1 MNDLFKSELLRFR
14 LWAIAAALVHAAI
27 LGFLARM
34 VDMAQQPLLV
44 YQIFAMTYAVTG
56 TLLGLYQMGSYR
68 KPNQWLSLLHRPLHR
83 LQIAGA
89 LGGAGAVLLCVAV
102 ALPIVLVA
110 LYQDTLTARVVDLR
124 HWMLPIAGWLIAL
137 IGYAAGAY
145 AMIGNRRHSFAVLVL
160 PCLLL
165 FAQASGVAM
174 LALQLTLLAVLVG
187 LVALVFRPDPVA
199 APRSFAA
206 TAATALPVQLGT
218 YFLIWMLGYGME
230 LFWTATGSHPLNMPT
245 PPKGGTIEAD
255 RVDGRDML
263 LLGIAGSRDPEAALW
278 REQIALSDVYT
289 RYPLRN
295 LPQRG
300 EMTNL
305 QPMEFTDGERNIT
318 WVFKH
323 DSMRF
328 VGYGTR
334 DKRPRGE
341 LGVGE
346 AQAGA
351 SLVQFPAP
359 TLPFAANYL
368 YNSRAAYQYDDG
380 QGRIY
385 ERIRLPRGEVMASPP
400 EPAGD
405 NLLVL
410 SDRAAYFYPGREAM
424 NGLDLLQPLLRVPM
438 PGDVGHL
445 GRVDVI
451 ELLDGY
457 LVSFT
462 YTWGVWSSELQ
473 HPFQQVLRV
482 DGNGRVREVARRD
495 IHQDLPAAYTAR
507 IWWLSP
513 LLRRLCLGAQGLY
526 AAPDPLRAP
535 PQPMPRGIL
544 WLALACCV
552 VSLLGA
558 LWLSA
563 RLQVSPRNRWL
574 WGAMCGVVGPPA
586 LVSLWLMVPRRDEL
600 PQLAEVIPPQPVA
613 T

>member
-1 MNDLFKSELLRFR
+1 MIDLFKGELLRFR
-14 LWAIAAALVHAAI
+14 LWAIAAAAVHAGI
-27 LGFLARM
+27 LGFMARI
-34 VDMAQQPLLV
+34 VDLAQQPLLV
-44 YQIFAMTYAVTG
+44 YQVFAMTYAVAG
-56 TLLGLYQMGSYR
+56 TLLGLYQMGSYH
-68 KPNQWLSLLHRPLHR
+68 KPNQWLSLLHRPMHR

-89 LGGAGAVLLCVAV
+89 LGGAGAVLLFVAA
-102 ALPIVLVA
+102 ALPIALIA
-110 LYQDTLTARVVDLR
+110 LYQDTATARVVDLR
-124 HWMLPIAGWLIAL
+124 HWMMPIAAWLIAL

-160 PCLLL
+160 PCLLM

-187 LVALVFRPDPVA
+187 LVAIVFRPDPVA

-206 TAATALPVQLGT
+206 TAVTALPVQIGA
-218 YFLIWMLGYGME
+218 YFLVWMLGYGVE
-230 LFWTATGSHPLNMPT
+230 LFWTVSGTHPLNTPT
-245 PPKGGTIEAD
+245 PPKGGYIEAD
-255 RVDGRDML
+255 RAEGKDML
-263 LLGIAGSRDPEAALW
+263 LLGIENSRDPDAALW

-289 RYPLRN
+289 RYPLRS

-305 QPMEFTDGERNIT
+305 QPMEFTDGDRNIT

-328 VGYGTR
+328 VGYGAL
-334 DKRPRGE
+334 DKRARGD

-346 AQAGA
+346 AQVA
-351 SLVQFPAP
+351 FPAP
-359 TLPFAANYL
+359 TMPFAADYL
-368 YNSRAAYQYDDG
+368 YNAHAAYQYDDG
-380 QGRIY
+380 QGRVY
-385 ERIRLPRGEVMASPP
+385 ERMRLPQGEVMASPP

-424 NGLDLLQPLLRVPM
+424 NGLDLLQPLMRVPM
-438 PGDVGHL
+438 PGEVGNL
-445 GRVDVI
+445 SRMDVI

-473 HPFQQVLRV
+473 HPYQQVLRI
-482 DGNGRVREVARRD
+482 DGNGHAREVARRNLS
-495 IHQDLPAAYTAR
+495 QDLPTAYTAR

-513 LLRRLCLGAQGLY
+513 VLRTLCLGAQDLY
-526 AAPDPLRAP
+526 AAPDPLRAS
-535 PQPMPRGIL
+535 PQPMPRSML

-558 LWLSA
+558 TWLSA
-563 RLQVSPRNRWL
+563 RLQLSPRNRWL
-574 WGAMCGVVGPPA
+574 WVVLCGVVGLPA
-586 LVSLWLMVPRRDEL
+586 LLALWLMVPKRETL
-600 PQLAEVIPPQPVA
+600 PASLPNLQPA
-613 T
+613 IA

>member
-1 MNDLFKSELLRFR
+1 MKDLFKSELLRFR
-14 LWAIAAALVHAAI
+14 PWVIAAAAVHAGV
-27 LGFLARM
+27 LGFLTRI
-34 VDMAQQPLLV
+34 VDLAQQPLLV
-44 YQIFAMTYAVTG
+44 YQAFAVTYAVAG
-56 TLLGLYQMGSYR
+56 TLLGLYQMGTYR
-68 KPNQWLSLLHRPLHR
+68 KPNQWLSLLHRPMHR

-89 LGGAGAVLLCVAV
+89 LGGAGAALLLVAA
-102 ALPIVLVA
+102 ALPIALIA
-110 LYQDTLTARVVDLR
+110 LYQDTMTARVVDMR
-124 HWMLPIAGWLIAL
+124 HWMMPIAGWLVAL

-160 PCLLL
+160 PMLLM

-174 LALQLTLLAVLVG
+174 LALQATLLAVLAG
-187 LVALVFRPDPVA
+187 LVAIVFRPDPVA

-206 TAATALPVQLGT
+206 AAATALPVQLGA
-218 YFLIWMLGYGME
+218 YFLLWMLGYGVE
-230 LFWTATGSHPLNMPT
+230 LFWTASGTHPLNMAT
-245 PPKGGTIEAD
+245 PPHGGYIEAD
-255 RVDGRDML
+255 RAEGKDIL
-263 LLGIAGSRDPEAALW
+263 LMGIERSRDPEAALW

-289 RYPLRN
+289 HYPLRN
-295 LPQRG
+295 LPRRG

-328 VGYGTR
+328 VGYGTL
-334 DKRPRGE
+334 DKRARGE

-346 AQAGA
+346 GQAGA
-351 SLVQFPAP
+351 AAGQFPAP
-359 TLPFAANYL
+359 TIPFAANYL
-368 YNSRAAYQYDDG
+368 YNAHAAYQYDDG
-380 QGRIY
+380 QGRIH

-400 EPAGD
+400 QPAGD
-405 NLLVL
+405 NLLAL

-424 NGLDLLQPLLRVPM
+424 NGLDLLQPLMRVPM
-438 PGDVGHL
+438 PGKVGNL
-445 GRVDVI
+445 GRMDVV

-482 DGNGRVREVARRD
+482 DGNGRVRVVARRD
-495 IHQDLPAAYTAR
+495 IGQDLPTAYTAR

-513 LLRRLCLGAQGLY
+513 VLRTLCLGAQDLY

-535 PQPMPRGIL
+535 PQPMPPGML

-552 VSLLGA
+552 ASVLGA
-558 LWLSA
+558 IWLSA
-563 RLQVSPRNRWL
+563 RLQLAPRNRWL
-574 WGAMCGVVGPPA
+574 WVAMCGVVGLPA
-586 LVSLWLMVPRRDEL
+586 LVALWLMVPKRETL
-600 PQLAEVIPPQPVA
+600 PASLPDLQAA
-613 T
+613 AA

>member
-1 MNDLFKSELLRFR
+1 MIDLFKGELLRFR
-14 LWAIAAALVHAAI
+14 LWAIAAAAVHAGI
-27 LGFLARM
+27 LGFMARI
-34 VDMAQQPLLV
+34 VDLAQQPLLV
-44 YQIFAMTYAVTG
+44 YQVFAMTYAVAG

-68 KPNQWLSLLHRPLHR
+68 KPNQWLSLLHRPMHR

-89 LGGAGAVLLCVAV
+89 LGGAGAVLLFVAA
-102 ALPIVLVA
+102 ALPIALIA
-110 LYQDTLTARVVDLR
+110 LYQDTATARVVDLR
-124 HWMLPIAGWLIAL
+124 HWMMPIAAWLIAL

-160 PCLLL
+160 PCLLM

-187 LVALVFRPDPVA
+187 LVAIVFRPNPVA

-206 TAATALPVQLGT
+206 TAVTALPVQIGA
-218 YFLIWMLGYGME
+218 YFLVWMLGYGVE
-230 LFWTATGSHPLNMPT
+230 LFWTVSGTHPLNTPT
-245 PPKGGTIEAD
+245 PPKGGYIEAD
-255 RVDGRDML
+255 RAEGKDML
-263 LLGIAGSRDPEAALW
+263 LLGIENSRDPDAALW

-289 RYPLRN
+289 RYPLRS

-305 QPMEFTDGERNIT
+305 QPMEFTDGDRNIT

-328 VGYGTR
+328 VGYGAL
-334 DKRPRGE
+334 DKRARGD

-346 AQAGA
+346 AQVA
-351 SLVQFPAP
+351 FPAP
-359 TLPFAANYL
+359 TMPFAADYL
-368 YNSRAAYQYDDG
+368 YNAHAAYQYDDG
-380 QGRIY
+380 QGRVY
-385 ERIRLPRGEVMASPP
+385 ERMRLPQGEVMASPP

-424 NGLDLLQPLLRVPM
+424 NGLDLLQPLMRVPM
-438 PGDVGHL
+438 PGEVGNL
-445 GRVDVI
+445 SRIDVI

-473 HPFQQVLRV
+473 HPYQQVLRI
-482 DGNGRVREVARRD
+482 DGNGHAREVARRNLS
-495 IHQDLPAAYTAR
+495 QDLPTAYTAR

-513 LLRRLCLGAQGLY
+513 VLRTLCLGAQDLY
-526 AAPDPLRAP
+526 AAPDPLRAS
-535 PQPMPRGIL
+535 PQPMPRSML

-558 LWLSA
+558 TWLSA
-563 RLQVSPRNRWL
+563 RLQLSPRNRWL
-574 WGAMCGVVGPPA
+574 WVVLCGVVGLPA
-586 LVSLWLMVPRRDEL
+586 LLALWLMVPKRETL
-600 PQLAEVIPPQPVA
+600 PASLPNLQPA
-613 T
+613 IA

>member
-1 MNDLFKSELLRFR
+1 MKDLFKSELLRFR
-14 LWAIAAALVHAAI
+14 PWVVAAAAVHAGV
-27 LGFLARM
+27 LGFLTRI
-34 VDMAQQPLLV
+34 VDLAQQPLLV
-44 YQIFAMTYAVTG
+44 YQAFAVTYAVAG
-56 TLLGLYQMGSYR
+56 TLLGLYQMGTYR
-68 KPNQWLSLLHRPLHR
+68 KPNQWLSLLHRPMHR

-89 LGGAGAVLLCVAV
+89 LGGAGAALLLVAA
-102 ALPIVLVA
+102 ALPIALIA
-110 LYQDTLTARVVDLR
+110 LYQDTMTARVVDMR
-124 HWMLPIAGWLIAL
+124 HWMMPIAGWLVAL

-160 PCLLL
+160 PMLLM

-174 LALQLTLLAVLVG
+174 LALQATLLAVLAG
-187 LVALVFRPDPVA
+187 LVAIVFRPDPVA

-206 TAATALPVQLGT
+206 AAATALPVQLGA
-218 YFLIWMLGYGME
+218 YFLLWMLGYGVE
-230 LFWTATGSHPLNMPT
+230 LFWTASGTHPLNMAT
-245 PPKGGTIEAD
+245 PPHGGYIEAD
-255 RVDGRDML
+255 RAEGKDIL
-263 LLGIAGSRDPEAALW
+263 LMGIERSRDPEAALW

-289 RYPLRN
+289 HYPLRN
-295 LPQRG
+295 LPRRG

-328 VGYGTR
+328 VGYGTL
-334 DKRPRGE
+334 DKRARGE

-346 AQAGA
+346 GQAGA
-351 SLVQFPAP
+351 AAGQFPAP
-359 TLPFAANYL
+359 TMPFAANYL
-368 YNSRAAYQYDDG
+368 YNAHAAYQYDEG
-380 QGRIY
+380 QGRIH

-400 EPAGD
+400 QPAGD
-405 NLLVL
+405 NLLAL

-424 NGLDLLQPLLRVPM
+424 NGLDLLQPLMRVPM
-438 PGDVGHL
+438 PGKVGNL
-445 GRVDVI
+445 GRMDVV

-482 DGNGRVREVARRD
+482 DGNGRVRVVARRD
-495 IHQDLPAAYTAR
+495 IGQDLPTAYTAR

-513 LLRRLCLGAQGLY
+513 VLRTLCLGAQDLY

-535 PQPMPRGIL
+535 PQSMPRGMH

-552 VSLLGA
+552 ASVLGA
-558 LWLSA
+558 IRLSA
-563 RLQVSPRNRWL
+563 RLQLAPRNRWL
-574 WGAMCGVVGPPA
+574 WVAMCGVVGLPA
-586 LVSLWLMVPRRDEL
+586 LVALWLMVPKRETL
-600 PQLAEVIPPQPVA
+600 PASLPDLQAA
-613 T
+613 AA

>member
-1 MNDLFKSELLRFR
+1 MIDLFKGELLRFR
-14 LWAIAAALVHAAI
+14 LWAIAAAAVHAGI
-27 LGFLARM
+27 LGFMARI
-34 VDMAQQPLLV
+34 VDLAQQPLLV
-44 YQIFAMTYAVTG
+44 YQVFAMTYAVAG

-68 KPNQWLSLLHRPLHR
+68 KPNQWLSLLHRPMHR

-89 LGGAGAVLLCVAV
+89 LGGAGAVLLFVAA
-102 ALPIVLVA
+102 ALPIA
-110 LYQDTLTARVVDLR
+110 A
-124 HWMLPIAGWLIAL
+124 WLIAL

-160 PCLLL
+160 PCLLM

-187 LVALVFRPDPVA
+187 LVAIVFRPDPVA

-206 TAATALPVQLGT
+206 TAVTALPVQIGA
-218 YFLIWMLGYGME
+218 YFLVWMLGYGVE
-230 LFWTATGSHPLNMPT
+230 LFWTVSGTHPLNTPT
-245 PPKGGTIEAD
+245 PPKGGYIEAD
-255 RVDGRDML
+255 RAEGKDML
-263 LLGIAGSRDPEAALW
+263 LLGIENSRDPDAALW

-289 RYPLRN
+289 RYPLRS

-305 QPMEFTDGERNIT
+305 QPMEFTDGDRNIT

-328 VGYGTR
+328 VGYGAL
-334 DKRPRGE
+334 DKRARGD

-346 AQAGA
+346 AQVA
-351 SLVQFPAP
+351 FPAP
-359 TLPFAANYL
+359 TMPFAADYL
-368 YNSRAAYQYDDG
+368 YNAHAAYQYDDG
-380 QGRIY
+380 QGRVY
-385 ERIRLPRGEVMASPP
+385 ERMRLPQGEVMASPP

-424 NGLDLLQPLLRVPM
+424 NGLDLLQPLMRVPM
-438 PGDVGHL
+438 PGEVGNL
-445 GRVDVI
+445 SRMDVI

-473 HPFQQVLRV
+473 HPYQQVLRI
-482 DGNGRVREVARRD
+482 DGNGHAREVARRNLS
-495 IHQDLPAAYTAR
+495 QDLPTAYTAR

-513 LLRRLCLGAQGLY
+513 VLRTLCLGAQDLY
-526 AAPDPLRAP
+526 AAPDPLRAS
-535 PQPMPRGIL
+535 PQPMPRSML

-558 LWLSA
+558 TWLSA
-563 RLQVSPRNRWL
+563 RLQLSPRNRWL
-574 WGAMCGVVGPPA
+574 WVVLCGVVGLPA
-586 LVSLWLMVPRRDEL
+586 LLALWLMVPKRETL
-600 PQLAEVIPPQPVA
+600 PASLPNLQPA
-613 T
+613 IA

>member
-1 MNDLFKSELLRFR
+1 MIDLFKGELLRFR
-14 LWAIAAALVHAAI
+14 LWAIAAAAVHAGI
-27 LGFLARM
+27 LGFMARI
-34 VDMAQQPLLV
+34 VDLAQQPLLV
-44 YQIFAMTYAVTG
+44 YQVFAMTYAVAG

-68 KPNQWLSLLHRPLHR
+68 KPNQWLSLLHRPMHR

-89 LGGAGAVLLCVAV
+89 LGGAGAVLLFVAA
-102 ALPIVLVA
+102 ALPIALIA
-110 LYQDTLTARVVDLR
+110 LYQDTATARVVDLR
-124 HWMLPIAGWLIAL
+124 HWMMPIAAWLIAL

-160 PCLLL
+160 PCLLM

-187 LVALVFRPDPVA
+187 LVAIVFRPDPVA

-206 TAATALPVQLGT
+206 TAVTALPVQSGA
-218 YFLIWMLGYGME
+218 YFLVWMLGYGVE
-230 LFWTATGSHPLNMPT
+230 LFWTVSGTHPLNTPT
-245 PPKGGTIEAD
+245 PPKGGYIEAD
-255 RVDGRDML
+255 RAEGKDML
-263 LLGIAGSRDPEAALW
+263 LLGIENSRDPDAALW

-289 RYPLRN
+289 RYPLRS

-305 QPMEFTDGERNIT
+305 QPMEFTDGDRNIT

-328 VGYGTR
+328 VGYGAL
-334 DKRPRGE
+334 DKRARGD

-346 AQAGA
+346 AQVA
-351 SLVQFPAP
+351 FPAP
-359 TLPFAANYL
+359 TMPFAADYL
-368 YNSRAAYQYDDG
+368 YNAHAAYQYDDG
-380 QGRIY
+380 QGRVY
-385 ERIRLPRGEVMASPP
+385 ERMRLPQGEVMASPP

-410 SDRAAYFYPGREAM
+410 SDRAAYFYPGREAI
-424 NGLDLLQPLLRVPM
+424 NGLDLLQPLMRVPM
-438 PGDVGHL
+438 PGEVGNL
-445 GRVDVI
+445 SRMDVI

-473 HPFQQVLRV
+473 HPYQQVLRI
-482 DGNGRVREVARRD
+482 DGNGHAREVARRNLS
-495 IHQDLPAAYTAR
+495 QDLPTAYTAR

-513 LLRRLCLGAQGLY
+513 VLRTLCLGAQDLY
-526 AAPDPLRAP
+526 AAPDPLRAS
-535 PQPMPRGIL
+535 PQPMPRSML

-558 LWLSA
+558 TWLSA
-563 RLQVSPRNRWL
+563 RLQLSPRNRWL
-574 WGAMCGVVGPPA
+574 WVVLCGVVGLPA
-586 LVSLWLMVPRRDEL
+586 LLALWLMVPKRETL
-600 PQLAEVIPPQPVA
+600 PASLPNLQPA
-613 T
+613 IA

>member
-1 MNDLFKSELLRFR
+1 MIDLFKGELLRFR
-14 LWAIAAALVHAAI
+14 LWAIAAAAVHAGI
-27 LGFLARM
+27 LGFMARI
-34 VDMAQQPLLV
+34 VDLAQQPLLV
-44 YQIFAMTYAVTG
+44 YQVFAMTYAVAG

-68 KPNQWLSLLHRPLHR
+68 KPNQWLSLLHRPMHR

-89 LGGAGAVLLCVAV
+89 LGGAGAVLLFVAA
-102 ALPIVLVA
+102 ALPIALIA
-110 LYQDTLTARVVDLR
+110 LYQDTATARVVDLR
-124 HWMLPIAGWLIAL
+124 HWMMPIAAWLIAL

-160 PCLLL
+160 PCLLM

-187 LVALVFRPDPVA
+187 LVAIVFRPDPVA

-206 TAATALPVQLGT
+206 TAVTALPVQIGA
-218 YFLIWMLGYGME
+218 YFLVWMLGYGVE
-230 LFWTATGSHPLNMPT
+230 LFWTVSGTHPLNTPT
-245 PPKGGTIEAD
+245 PPKGGYIEAD
-255 RVDGRDML
+255 RAEGKDML
-263 LLGIAGSRDPEAALW
+263 LLGIENSRDPDAALW

-289 RYPLRN
+289 TYPLRN
-295 LPQRG
+295 LPVQG
-300 EMTNL
+300 SLTNL
-305 QPMEFTDGERNIT
+305 QPMEFTDGDRNIT

-328 VGYGTR
+328 VGYGAL
-334 DKRPRGE
+334 DKRARGD

-346 AQAGA
+346 AQVA
-351 SLVQFPAP
+351 FPAP
-359 TLPFAANYL
+359 TMPFAADYL
-368 YNSRAAYQYDDG
+368 YNAHAAYQYDDG
-380 QGRIY
+380 QGRVY
-385 ERIRLPRGEVMASPP
+385 ERMRLPQGEVMASPP

-424 NGLDLLQPLLRVPM
+424 NGLDLLQPLMRVPM
-438 PGDVGHL
+438 PGEVGNL
-445 GRVDVI
+445 SRMDVI

-473 HPFQQVLRV
+473 HPYQQVLRI
-482 DGNGRVREVARRD
+482 DGNGHAREVARRNLS
-495 IHQDLPAAYTAR
+495 QDLPTAYTAR

-513 LLRRLCLGAQGLY
+513 VLRTLCLGAQDLY
-526 AAPDPLRAP
+526 AAPDPLRAS
-535 PQPMPRGIL
+535 PQPMPRSML

-558 LWLSA
+558 TWLSA
-563 RLQVSPRNRWL
+563 RLQLSPRNRWL
-574 WGAMCGVVGPPA
+574 WVVLCGVVGLPA
-586 LVSLWLMVPRRDEL
+586 LLALWLMVPKRETL
-600 PQLAEVIPPQPVA
+600 PASLPNLQPA
-613 T
+613 IA

>member
-1 MNDLFKSELLRFR
+1 MIDLFKGELLRFR
-14 LWAIAAALVHAAI
+14 LWAIAAAAVHAGI
-27 LGFLARM
+27 LGFMARI
-34 VDMAQQPLLV
+34 VDLAQQPLLV
-44 YQIFAMTYAVTG
+44 YQVFAMTYAVAG

-68 KPNQWLSLLHRPLHR
+68 KPNQWLSLLHRPMHR

-89 LGGAGAVLLCVAV
+89 LGGAGAVLLFVAA
-102 ALPIVLVA
+102 ALPIALIA
-110 LYQDTLTARVVDLR
+110 LYQDTATARVVDLR
-124 HWMLPIAGWLIAL
+124 HWMMPIAAWLIAL

-160 PCLLL
+160 PCLLM

-187 LVALVFRPDPVA
+187 LVAIVFRPDPVA

-206 TAATALPVQLGT
+206 TVVTALPVQIGA
-218 YFLIWMLGYGME
+218 YFLVWMLGYGVE
-230 LFWTATGSHPLNMPT
+230 LFWTVSGTHPLNTPT
-245 PPKGGTIEAD
+245 PPKGGYIEAD
-255 RVDGRDML
+255 RAEGKDML
-263 LLGIAGSRDPEAALW
+263 LLGIENSRDPDAALW

-289 RYPLRN
+289 RYPLRS

-305 QPMEFTDGERNIT
+305 QPMEFTDGDRNIT

-328 VGYGTR
+328 VGYGAL
-334 DKRPRGE
+334 DKRARGD

-346 AQAGA
+346 AQVA
-351 SLVQFPAP
+351 FPAP
-359 TLPFAANYL
+359 TMPFAADYL
-368 YNSRAAYQYDDG
+368 YNAHAAYQYDDG
-380 QGRIY
+380 QGRVY
-385 ERIRLPRGEVMASPP
+385 ERMRLPQGEVMASPP

-424 NGLDLLQPLLRVPM
+424 NGLDLLQPLMRVPM
-438 PGDVGHL
+438 PGEVGNL
-445 GRVDVI
+445 SRMDVI

-473 HPFQQVLRV
+473 HPYQQVLRI
-482 DGNGRVREVARRD
+482 DGNGHAREVARRNLS
-495 IHQDLPAAYTAR
+495 QDLPTAYTAR

-513 LLRRLCLGAQGLY
+513 VLRTLCLGAQDLY
-526 AAPDPLRAP
+526 AAPDPLRAS
-535 PQPMPRGIL
+535 PQPMPRSML

-558 LWLSA
+558 TWLSA
-563 RLQVSPRNRWL
+563 RLQLSPRNRWL
-574 WGAMCGVVGPPA
+574 WVVLCGVVGLPA
-586 LVSLWLMVPRRDEL
+586 LLALWLMVPKRETL
-600 PQLAEVIPPQPVA
+600 PASLPNLQPA
-613 T
+613 IA

>member
-1 MNDLFKSELLRFR
+1 MIDLFKGELLRFR
-14 LWAIAAALVHAAI
+14 LWAIAAAAVHAGI
-27 LGFLARM
+27 LGFMARI
-34 VDMAQQPLLV
+34 VDLAQQPLLV
-44 YQIFAMTYAVTG
+44 YQVFAMTYAVAG

-68 KPNQWLSLLHRPLHR
+68 KPNQWLSLLHRPMHR

-89 LGGAGAVLLCVAV
+89 LGGAGAVLLFVAA
-102 ALPIVLVA
+102 ALPIALVA
-110 LYQDTLTARVVDLR
+110 LYQDVATARVVDLR
-124 HWMLPIAGWLIAL
+124 HWMMPIAAWLIAL

-160 PCLLL
+160 PCLLM

-187 LVALVFRPDPVA
+187 LVAIVFRPDPVA

-206 TAATALPVQLGT
+206 TAVTALPVQIGA
-218 YFLIWMLGYGME
+218 YFLVWMLGYGVE
-230 LFWTATGSHPLNMPT
+230 LFWTVSGTHPLNTPT
-245 PPKGGTIEAD
+245 PPKGGYIEAD
-255 RVDGRDML
+255 RAEGKDML
-263 LLGIAGSRDPEAALW
+263 LLGIENSRDPDAALW

-289 RYPLRN
+289 RYPLRS

-305 QPMEFTDGERNIT
+305 QPMEFTDGDRNIT

-328 VGYGTR
+328 VGYGAL
-334 DKRPRGE
+334 DKRARGD

-346 AQAGA
+346 AQVA
-351 SLVQFPAP
+351 FPAP
-359 TLPFAANYL
+359 TMPFAADYL
-368 YNSRAAYQYDDG
+368 YNAHAAYQYDDG
-380 QGRIY
+380 QGRVY
-385 ERIRLPRGEVMASPP
+385 ERMRLPQGEVMASPP

-424 NGLDLLQPLLRVPM
+424 NGLDLLQPLMRVPM
-438 PGDVGHL
+438 PGEVGNL
-445 GRVDVI
+445 SRMDVI

-473 HPFQQVLRV
+473 HPYQQVLRI
-482 DGNGRVREVARRD
+482 DGNGHAREVARRNLS
-495 IHQDLPAAYTAR
+495 QDLPTAYTAR

-513 LLRRLCLGAQGLY
+513 VLRTLCLGAQDLY
-526 AAPDPLRAP
+526 AAPDPLRAS
-535 PQPMPRGIL
+535 PQPMPRSML

-558 LWLSA
+558 TWLSA
-563 RLQVSPRNRWL
+563 RLQLSPRNRWL
-574 WGAMCGVVGPPA
+574 WVVLCGVVGLPA
-586 LVSLWLMVPRRDEL
+586 LLALWLMVPKRETL
-600 PQLAEVIPPQPVA
+600 PASLPNLQPA
-613 T
+613 IA

>member
-1 MNDLFKSELLRFR
+1 MIDLFKGELLRCR
-14 LWAIAAALVHAAI
+14 LWALAAAAVHAGI
-27 LGFLARM
+27 LGFMARI
-34 VDMAQQPLLV
+34 VDLAQQPLLV
-44 YQIFAMTYAVTG
+44 YQVFAMTYAVAG

-68 KPNQWLSLLHRPLHR
+68 KPNQWLSLLHRPMHR

-89 LGGAGAVLLCVAV
+89 LGGAGAVLLFVAA
-102 ALPIVLVA
+102 ALPIALIA
-110 LYQDTLTARVVDLR
+110 LYQDTATARVVDLR
-124 HWMLPIAGWLIAL
+124 HWMMPIAAWLIAL

-160 PCLLL
+160 PCLLM

-174 LALQLTLLAVLVG
+174 LALQLTLLTVLVG
-187 LVALVFRPDPVA
+187 LVAIVFRPDPVA

-206 TAATALPVQLGT
+206 TAVTALPVQIGA
-218 YFLIWMLGYGME
+218 YFLVWMLGYGVE
-230 LFWTATGSHPLNMPT
+230 LFWTVSGTHPLNTPT
-245 PPKGGTIEAD
+245 PPKGGYIEAD
-255 RVDGRDML
+255 RAEGKDML
-263 LLGIAGSRDPEAALW
+263 LLGIENSRDPDAALW

-289 RYPLRN
+289 RYPLRS

-305 QPMEFTDGERNIT
+305 QPMEFTDGDRNIT

-328 VGYGTR
+328 VGYGAL
-334 DKRPRGE
+334 DKRARGD

-346 AQAGA
+346 AQVA
-351 SLVQFPAP
+351 FPAP
-359 TLPFAANYL
+359 TMPFAADYL
-368 YNSRAAYQYDDG
+368 YNAHAAYQYDDG
-380 QGRIY
+380 QGRVY
-385 ERIRLPRGEVMASPP
+385 ERMRLPQGEVMASPP

-424 NGLDLLQPLLRVPM
+424 NGLDLLQPLMRVPM
-438 PGDVGHL
+438 PGEVGNL
-445 GRVDVI
+445 SRMDVI

-473 HPFQQVLRV
+473 HPYQQVLRI
-482 DGNGRVREVARRD
+482 DGNGHAREVARRNLS
-495 IHQDLPAAYTAR
+495 QDLPTAYTAR

-513 LLRRLCLGAQGLY
+513 VLRTLCLGAQDLY
-526 AAPDPLRAP
+526 AAPDPLRAS
-535 PQPMPRGIL
+535 PQPMPRSML

-558 LWLSA
+558 TWLSA
-563 RLQVSPRNRWL
+563 RLQLSPRNRWL
-574 WGAMCGVVGPPA
+574 WVVLCGVVGLPA
-586 LVSLWLMVPRRDEL
+586 LLALWLMVPKRETL
-600 PQLAEVIPPQPVA
+600 PASLPNLQPA
-613 T
+613 IA

>member
-1 MNDLFKSELLRFR
+1 MIDLFKGELLRFR
-14 LWAIAAALVHAAI
+14 LWAIAAAAVHAGI
-27 LGFLARM
+27 LDFMARI
-34 VDMAQQPLLV
+34 VDLAQQPLLV
-44 YQIFAMTYAVTG
+44 YQVFAMTYAVAG
-56 TLLGLYQMGSYR
+56 SLLGLYQMGSYR
-68 KPNQWLSLLHRPLHR
+68 KPNQWLSLLHRPMHR

-89 LGGAGAVLLCVAV
+89 LGGAGAVLLFVAA
-102 ALPIVLVA
+102 ALPIALIA
-110 LYQDTLTARVVDLR
+110 LYQDTATARVVDLR
-124 HWMLPIAGWLIAL
+124 HWMMPIAAWLIAL

-160 PCLLL
+160 PCLLM

-187 LVALVFRPDPVA
+187 LVAIVFRPDPVA

-206 TAATALPVQLGT
+206 TAVTALPVQIGA
-218 YFLIWMLGYGME
+218 YFLVWMLGYGVE
-230 LFWTATGSHPLNMPT
+230 LFWTVSGTHPLNTPT
-245 PPKGGTIEAD
+245 PPKGGYIEAD
-255 RVDGRDML
+255 RAEGKDML
-263 LLGIAGSRDPEAALW
+263 LLGIENSRDPDAALW

-289 RYPLRN
+289 RYPLRS

-305 QPMEFTDGERNIT
+305 QPMEFTDGDRNIT

-328 VGYGTR
+328 VGYGAL
-334 DKRPRGE
+334 DKRARGD

-346 AQAGA
+346 AQVA
-351 SLVQFPAP
+351 FPAP
-359 TLPFAANYL
+359 TMPFAADYL
-368 YNSRAAYQYDDG
+368 YNAHAAYQYDDG
-380 QGRIY
+380 QGRVY
-385 ERIRLPRGEVMASPP
+385 ERMRLPQGEVMASPP

-424 NGLDLLQPLLRVPM
+424 NGLDLLQPLMRVPM
-438 PGDVGHL
+438 PGEVGNL
-445 GRVDVI
+445 SRMDVI

-473 HPFQQVLRV
+473 HPYQQVLRI
-482 DGNGRVREVARRD
+482 DGNGHAREVARRNLS
-495 IHQDLPAAYTAR
+495 QDLPTAYTAR

-513 LLRRLCLGAQGLY
+513 VLRTLCLGAQDLY
-526 AAPDPLRAP
+526 AAPDPLRAS
-535 PQPMPRGIL
+535 PQPMPRSML

-558 LWLSA
+558 TWLSA
-563 RLQVSPRNRWL
+563 RLQLSPRNRWL
-574 WGAMCGVVGPPA
+574 WVVLCGVVGLPA
-586 LVSLWLMVPRRDEL
+586 LLALWLMVPKRETL
-600 PQLAEVIPPQPVA
+600 PASLPNLQPA
-613 T
+613 IA

>member
-1 MNDLFKSELLRFR
+1 MIDLFKGELLRFR
-14 LWAIAAALVHAAI
+14 LWAIAAAAVHAGI
-27 LGFLARM
+27 LGFMARI
-34 VDMAQQPLLV
+34 VDLAQQPLLV
-44 YQIFAMTYAVTG
+44 YQVFAMTYAVAG

-68 KPNQWLSLLHRPLHR
+68 KPNQWLSLLHRPMHR

-89 LGGAGAVLLCVAV
+89 LGGAGAVLLFVAA
-102 ALPIVLVA
+102 ALPIALIA
-110 LYQDTLTARVVDLR
+110 LYQDTATARVVDLR
-124 HWMLPIAGWLIAL
+124 HWIMPIAAWLIAL

-160 PCLLL
+160 PCLLM

-174 LALQLTLLAVLVG
+174 LALQLTLLTVLVG
-187 LVALVFRPDPVA
+187 LVAIVFRPDPVA

-206 TAATALPVQLGT
+206 TAVTALPVQIGA
-218 YFLIWMLGYGME
+218 YFLVWMLGYGVE
-230 LFWTATGSHPLNMPT
+230 LFWTVSGTHPLNTPT
-245 PPKGGTIEAD
+245 PPKGGYIEAD
-255 RVDGRDML
+255 RAEGKDML
-263 LLGIAGSRDPEAALW
+263 LLGIENSRDPDAALW

-289 RYPLRN
+289 RYPLRS

-305 QPMEFTDGERNIT
+305 QPMEFTDGDRNIT

-328 VGYGTR
+328 VGYGAL
-334 DKRPRGE
+334 DKRARGD

-346 AQAGA
+346 AQVA
-351 SLVQFPAP
+351 FPAP
-359 TLPFAANYL
+359 TMPFAADYL
-368 YNSRAAYQYDDG
+368 YNAHAAYQYDDG
-380 QGRIY
+380 QGRVY
-385 ERIRLPRGEVMASPP
+385 ERMRLPQGEVMASPP

-424 NGLDLLQPLLRVPM
+424 NGLDLLQPLMRVPM
-438 PGDVGHL
+438 PGEVGNL
-445 GRVDVI
+445 SRMDVI

-473 HPFQQVLRV
+473 HPYQQVLRI
-482 DGNGRVREVARRD
+482 DGNGHAREVARRNLS
-495 IHQDLPAAYTAR
+495 QDLPTAYTAR

-513 LLRRLCLGAQGLY
+513 VLRTLCLGAQDLY
-526 AAPDPLRAP
+526 AAPDPLRAS
-535 PQPMPRGIL
+535 PQPMPRSML

-558 LWLSA
+558 TWLSA
-563 RLQVSPRNRWL
+563 RLQLSPRNRWL
-574 WGAMCGVVGPPA
+574 WVVLCGVVGLPA
-586 LVSLWLMVPRRDEL
+586 LLALWLMVPKRETL
-600 PQLAEVIPPQPVA
+600 PASLPNLQPA
-613 T
+613 IA

>member
-1 MNDLFKSELLRFR
+1 MIDLFKGELLRFR
-14 LWAIAAALVHAAI
+14 LWAIAAAAVHAGI
-27 LGFLARM
+27 LGFMARI
-34 VDMAQQPLLV
+34 VDLAQQPLLV
-44 YQIFAMTYAVTG
+44 YQVFAMTYAVAG

-68 KPNQWLSLLHRPLHR
+68 KPNQWLSLLHRPMHR

-89 LGGAGAVLLCVAV
+89 LGGAGAVLLFVAA
-102 ALPIVLVA
+102 ALPIALIA
-110 LYQDTLTARVVDLR
+110 LYQDTVTARVVDLR
-124 HWMLPIAGWLIAL
+124 HWMMPIAAWLIAL

-160 PCLLL
+160 PCLLM

-174 LALQLTLLAVLVG
+174 LALQLTLLTVLVG
-187 LVALVFRPDPVA
+187 LVAIVFRPDPVA

-206 TAATALPVQLGT
+206 TAVTALPVQIGA
-218 YFLIWMLGYGME
+218 YFLVWMLGYGVE
-230 LFWTATGSHPLNMPT
+230 LFWTVSGTHPLNTPT
-245 PPKGGTIEAD
+245 PPKGGYIEAD
-255 RVDGRDML
+255 RAEGKDML
-263 LLGIAGSRDPEAALW
+263 LLGIENSRDPDAALW

-289 RYPLRN
+289 RYPLRS

-305 QPMEFTDGERNIT
+305 QPMEFTDGDRNIT

-328 VGYGTR
+328 VGYGAL
-334 DKRPRGE
+334 DKRARGD

-346 AQAGA
+346 AQVA
-351 SLVQFPAP
+351 FPAP
-359 TLPFAANYL
+359 TMPFAADYL
-368 YNSRAAYQYDDG
+368 YNAHAAYQYDDG
-380 QGRIY
+380 QGRVY
-385 ERIRLPRGEVMASPP
+385 ERMRLPQGEVMASPP

-424 NGLDLLQPLLRVPM
+424 NGLDLLQPLMRVPM
-438 PGDVGHL
+438 PGEVGNL
-445 GRVDVI
+445 SRMDVI

-473 HPFQQVLRV
+473 HPYQQVLRI
-482 DGNGRVREVARRD
+482 DGNGHAREVARRNLS
-495 IHQDLPAAYTAR
+495 QDLPTAYTAR

-513 LLRRLCLGAQGLY
+513 VLRTLCLGAQDLY
-526 AAPDPLRAP
+526 AAPDPLRAS
-535 PQPMPRGIL
+535 PQPMPRSML

-558 LWLSA
+558 TWLSA
-563 RLQVSPRNRWL
+563 RLQLSPRNRWL
-574 WGAMCGVVGPPA
+574 WVVLCGVVGLPA
-586 LVSLWLMVPRRDEL
+586 LLALWLMVPKRETL
-600 PQLAEVIPPQPVA
+600 PASLPNLQPA
-613 T
+613 IA

>member
-1 MNDLFKSELLRFR
+1 MIDLFKGALLRFR
-14 LWAIAAALVHAAI
+14 LWAIAAAAVHAGI
-27 LGFLARM
+27 LGFMARI
-34 VDMAQQPLLV
+34 VDLAQQPLLV
-44 YQIFAMTYAVTG
+44 YQVFAMTYAVAG

-68 KPNQWLSLLHRPLHR
+68 KPNQWLSLLHRPMHR

-89 LGGAGAVLLCVAV
+89 LGGAGAVLLFVAA
-102 ALPIVLVA
+102 ALPIALIA
-110 LYQDTLTARVVDLR
+110 LYQDTATARVVDLR
-124 HWMLPIAGWLIAL
+124 HWMMPIAAWLIAL

-160 PCLLL
+160 PCLLM

-187 LVALVFRPDPVA
+187 LVAIVFRPDPVA

-206 TAATALPVQLGT
+206 TAVTALPVQIGA
-218 YFLIWMLGYGME
+218 YFLVWMLGYGVE
-230 LFWTATGSHPLNMPT
+230 LFWTVSGTHPLNTPT
-245 PPKGGTIEAD
+245 PPKGGYIEAD
-255 RVDGRDML
+255 RAEGKDML
-263 LLGIAGSRDPEAALW
+263 LLGIENSRDPDAALW

-289 RYPLRN
+289 RYPLRS

-305 QPMEFTDGERNIT
+305 QPMEFTDGDRNIT

-328 VGYGTR
+328 VGYGAL
-334 DKRPRGE
+334 DKRARGD

-346 AQAGA
+346 AQVA
-351 SLVQFPAP
+351 FPAP
-359 TLPFAANYL
+359 TMPFAADYL
-368 YNSRAAYQYDDG
+368 YNAHAAYQYDDG
-380 QGRIY
+380 QGRVY
-385 ERIRLPRGEVMASPP
+385 ERMRLPQGEVMASPP

-424 NGLDLLQPLLRVPM
+424 NGLDLLQPLMRVPM
-438 PGDVGHL
+438 PGEVGNL
-445 GRVDVI
+445 SRMDVI

-473 HPFQQVLRV
+473 HPYQQVLRI
-482 DGNGRVREVARRD
+482 DGNGHAREVARRNLS
-495 IHQDLPAAYTAR
+495 QDLPTAYTAR

-513 LLRRLCLGAQGLY
+513 VLRTLCLGAQDLY
-526 AAPDPLRAP
+526 AARDPLRAS
-535 PQPMPRGIL
+535 PQPMPRSML

-558 LWLSA
+558 TWLSA
-563 RLQVSPRNRWL
+563 RLQLSPRNRWL
-574 WGAMCGVVGPPA
+574 WVVLCGVVGLPA
-586 LVSLWLMVPRRDEL
+586 LLALWLMVPKRETL
-600 PQLAEVIPPQPVA
+600 PASLPNLQPA
-613 T
+613 IA

>member
-1 MNDLFKSELLRFR
+1 MIDLFKGELLRFR
-14 LWAIAAALVHAAI
+14 LWAIAAAAVHAGI
-27 LGFLARM
+27 LGFMARI
-34 VDMAQQPLLV
+34 VDLAQQPLLV
-44 YQIFAMTYAVTG
+44 YQVFAMTYAVAG

-68 KPNQWLSLLHRPLHR
+68 KPNQWLSLLHRPMHR

-89 LGGAGAVLLCVAV
+89 LSGAGAVLLFVAA
-102 ALPIVLVA
+102 ALPIALIA
-110 LYQDTLTARVVDLR
+110 LYQDTATARVVDLR
-124 HWMLPIAGWLIAL
+124 HWMMPIAAWLIAL

-160 PCLLL
+160 PCLLM

-187 LVALVFRPDPVA
+187 LVAIVFRPDPVA

-206 TAATALPVQLGT
+206 TAVTALPVQIGA
-218 YFLIWMLGYGME
+218 YFLVWMLGYGVE
-230 LFWTATGSHPLNMPT
+230 LFWTVSGTHPLNTPT
-245 PPKGGTIEAD
+245 PPKGGYIEAD
-255 RVDGRDML
+255 RAEGKDML
-263 LLGIAGSRDPEAALW
+263 LLGIENSRDPDAALW

-289 RYPLRN
+289 RYPLRS

-305 QPMEFTDGERNIT
+305 QPMEFTDGDRNIT

-328 VGYGTR
+328 VGYGAL
-334 DKRPRGE
+334 DKRARGD

-346 AQAGA
+346 AQVA
-351 SLVQFPAP
+351 FPAP
-359 TLPFAANYL
+359 TMPFAADYL
-368 YNSRAAYQYDDG
+368 YNAHAAYQYDDG
-380 QGRIY
+380 QGRVY
-385 ERIRLPRGEVMASPP
+385 ERMRLPQGEVMASPP

-424 NGLDLLQPLLRVPM
+424 NGLDLLQPLMRVPM
-438 PGDVGHL
+438 PGEVGNL
-445 GRVDVI
+445 SRMDVI

-473 HPFQQVLRV
+473 HPYQQVLRI
-482 DGNGRVREVARRD
+482 DGNGHAREVARRNLS
-495 IHQDLPAAYTAR
+495 QDLPTAYTAR

-513 LLRRLCLGAQGLY
+513 VLRTLCLGAQDLY
-526 AAPDPLRAP
+526 AAPDPLRAS
-535 PQPMPRGIL
+535 PQPMPRSML

-558 LWLSA
+558 TWLSA
-563 RLQVSPRNRWL
+563 RLQLSPRNRWL
-574 WGAMCGVVGPPA
+574 WVVLCGVVGLPA
-586 LVSLWLMVPRRDEL
+586 LLALWLMVPKRETL
-600 PQLAEVIPPQPVA
+600 PASLPNLQPA
-613 T
+613 IA